1 MFDFVD
7 EKWVFSDTE
16 RIWTPVRTKNA
27 HNTQH
32 RERKALCFFYAK
44 NKEIQWF
51 AHRFNEDGTVYEAEI
66 DTVHR
71 DTG

>member
-1 MFDFVD
+1 M
-7 EKWVFSDTE
+7 
-16 RIWTPVRTKNA
+16 RTKNA